1 MNAAL
6 KLVPAPDILLDALQ
20 AERQATARFV
30 DVLRREQQALGSGN
44 ADELDAVT
52 PEKAR
57 MAEELSRYVRS
68 RRAHLIRLGHTPDV
82 QGMRAWAACH
92 PDSAKAAGLW
102 ESLRALA
109 GQARALNDTNGML
122 IEMRLQHCER
132 SLAALNEACG
142 RTTLYGRHGH
152 TITEPA
158 SGTSL
163 RA

>member
-6 KLVPAPDILLDALQ
+6 ELVPAPDTLLDALQ
-20 AERQATARFV
+20 AEREATARFV
-30 DVLRREQQALGSGN
+30 DILRREQQALSVGN
-44 ADELDAVT
+44 ADCLDAVT

-57 MAEELSRYVRS
+57 MADELSQYVRN
-68 RRAHLIRLGHTPDV
+68 RRAHLIRLGYTPDV
-82 QGMRAWAACH
+82 QGMRAWAARH
-92 PDSAKAAGLW
+92 PDSSKAAGMW

-122 IEMRLQHCER
+122 IEMRLQYCER

>member
-6 KLVPAPDILLDALQ
+6 KLAPMQDSLLNALE
-20 AERQATARFV
+20 AERAATTRFV
-30 DVLRREQQALGSGN
+30 EVLRREQDALGTGH
-44 ADELDAVT
+44 ADELDAIT

-57 MAEELSRYVRS
+57 LAQELSQFVRN
-68 RRAHLIRLGHTPDV
+68 RRAHLVGLGHTPDV
-82 QGMRAWAACH
+82 QGMRAWAAGH
-92 PDSAKAAGLW
+92 PDSAKAAGIW

-122 IEMRLQHCER
+122 IEMRLQYCER